1 MKLVA
6 TSLVAGALTLVS
18 TQVAT
23 PSPAKA
29 GVVVVRV
36 AIWPSL
42 DLTFS
47 PKVFKHGTVVFKV
60 KNRSPQA
67 HRFVINGVTSA
78 NIRPLHVVALTVTFK
93 RRGTYSA
100 TLADCGYPPTPTC
113 VGVGYDPD
121 TGPVGNV
128 KVT

>member
-6 TSLVAGALTLVS
+6 TSLVAGALMLVS

-29 GVVVVRV
+29 GLVVVR
-36 AIWPSL
+36 ATIWSNL
-42 DLTFS
+42 GITFS
-47 PKVFKHGTVVFKV
+47 PKVFKHGTVVIKV

-67 HRFVINGVTSA
+67 HKFSINGVTSA
-78 NIRPLHVVALTVTFK
+78 NIRPHTVVALTVTFK
-93 RRGTYSA
+93 RRLTYSA
-100 TLADCGYPPTPTC
+100 TLVDCGYPSMC
-113 VGVGYDPD
+113 VGGNPD
-121 TGPVGNV
+121 TGAVGYV